1 MAEKINVE
9 LPDQEYYEAEVACR
23 NACPVHT
30 DARGYLLATV
40 AGDYERAYA
49 ISRAT
54 NPFASIC
61 GKVCGA
67 PCEKGCR
74 RSDVDEAVVIR
85 NIKGFF
91 NR

>member
-1 MAEKINVE
+1 M
-9 LPDQEYYEAEVACR
+9 PDQEYYEAEVACR

-67 PCEKGCR
+67 PCEKGAGVR
-74 RSDVDEAVVIR
+74 MSMKQLLFETLKV
-85 NIKGFF
+85 F

>member
-54 NPFASIC
+54 NPFAF
-61 GKVCGA
+61 V
-67 PCEKGCR
+67 EKFVVHPAR
-74 RSDVDEAVVIR
+74 RGVDVRMSMRLLLSVI
-85 NIKGFF
+85 
-91 NR
+91 